1 MLVNSEVV
9 NADTEEN
16 NNESKRWVNPI
27 LPSRLATTVGD
38 AVNKSN
44 ISPSV
49 SSQVR
54 TITKD
59 IGVLTHV
66 VTYIV
71 HPTQR
76 IHSFQA
82 KIGDRDIRDASVTG
96 KIQPKI
102 STLRI

>member
-16 NNESKRWVNPI
+16 NNESKRCVNPI
-27 LPSRLATTVGD
+27 LPSCLATTVGD

-44 ISPSV
+44 ISPAV

-54 TITKD
+54 TNTKD

-71 HPTQR
+71 YPTQR
-76 IHSFQA
+76 IRSLSG
-82 KIGDRDIRDASVTG
+82 KDR
-96 KIQPKI
+96 
-102 STLRI
+102 